1 MKMASSHGWAWCT
14 LCSCCLISNLSPPR
28 TVKAYVLM
36 DGSKYFT
43 TIVFSSCHI
52 ILFYSWK
59 WHISS
64 SEFQV
69 VRCNGNV
76 SWLKNI
82 SSCLLYFIFALPQ
95 DVTQFWR
102 KMSTFMPSHWKP
114 SLHVVEQMFFSLIS
128 LILSIIYLNESVC
141 RGLT

>member
-1 MKMASSHGWAWCT
+1 MKMASSRGWVWCT
-14 LCSCCLISNLSPPR
+14 LCSHSLISNLSPPR
-28 TVKAYVLM
+28 TVKAYMLM

-64 SEFQV
+64 SEFPGTEVQWK
-69 VRCNGNV
+69 CFMTE
-76 SWLKNI
+76 NI

-95 DVTQFWR
+95 EVTQFWR

-114 SLHVVEQMFFSLIS
+114 RLHVVEQMFFSLIS
-128 LILSIIYLNESVC
+128 LMLSIIYLNESVC